1 MRRPHFSGDRAFF
14 QPFLKEEKKKAGEGR
29 GGKNSNAR
37 NAPSQKRILPKA
49 RDGAREKPRFSLS
62 FCHSTTFPRFFF
74 VLFER
79 GENPFSRRANQ
90 RATNEQPWRWIRGH
104 PQDLVSM
111 EVSEKERE
119 RKGKLTSSNKS
130 EQLTLSSFLSSFLAS
145 FHFYRNHVWRHG
157 RTRSSER
164 DAFRSSC
171 NHERGLWKGFR
182 KCKEMRSLSNSKR
195 KLTSSSLSLSLSLS
209 LVLSFSLFTGKSLG
223 AKFQGVCTEARK
235 QGAA

>member
-119 RKGKLTSSNKS
+119 RKGKITSSNKS

-209 LVLSFSLFTGKSLG
+209 LSFSRSLFLPGNL
-223 AKFQGVCTEARK
+223 
-235 QGAA
+235 